1 MPMFIDAPS
10 GVRPPKLTL
19 PQGVPVYVL
28 MMWWR
33 GGEIPQDA
41 IPEASAQA
49 QVEAAHGRHEAMA

>member
-1 MPMFIDAPS
+1 M
-10 GVRPPKLTL
+10 
-19 PQGVPVYVL
+19 YVL

-33 GGEIPQDA
+33 GGETSQDA

>member
-10 GVRPPKLTL
+10 GVRPPKLKL
-19 PQGVPVYVL
+19 PERLPVYVL

-33 GGEIPQDA
+33 GGETSQDA